1 MRGLTII
8 LATSILLGGGTT
20 YSGLQSWYHPNRMA
34 LAGSGGAFSNVT
46 SDVINPAA
54 LWTLK
59 KQFDV
64 SFVSYPADI
73 NAQSFHLA
81 LPGEASVTTYGL
93 RHLNYGLFEG
103 RDENNQETDFYSASD
118 TWLDWAAAGHS
129 KRWPVSWGISAGLF
143 LSTLEKKQSTV
154 VTFSGGFLF
163 NLSKLNSKFGISLLN
178 MGSVIKTYSGN
189 EESLPTSLVI
199 SFSKKLAYLPL
210 ELGLDVINQLNLN
223 DYSFRLGGIFKL
235 PYSLQLKLGTTSN
248 RFDQVIN
255 KNLSKNFL
263 TDLGVGLV
271 WVYDMYR
278 FESSVYS
285 YGPGGWITGFAVGVQ
300 F

>member
-8 LATSILLGGGTT
+8 LATSILFGGTT
-20 YSGLQSWYHPNRMA
+20 YPGLQNWYHPHRMA
-34 LAGSGGAFSNVT
+34 LAGSGGVFSSVT
-46 SDVINPAA
+46 SDVVNPAA

-64 SFVSYPADI
+64 SFISYPAGI
-73 NAQSFHLA
+73 KAQSFHLA
-81 LPGEASVTTYGL
+81 LPGEASVTAYGL

-103 RDENNQETDFYSASD
+103 RDQNNQETDLYSASD

-129 KRWPVSWGISAGLF
+129 RQWPISWGVSTGLF
-143 LSTLEKKQSTV
+143 FSTIEKKQSTV
-154 VTFSGGFLF
+154 VTFSAGLLF
-163 NLSKLNSKFGISLLN
+163 NLSKINSRFGVSLLN

-189 EESLPTSLVI
+189 EESLPTSVVV
-199 SFSKKLAYLPL
+199 SFSRKLAYLPL
-210 ELGLDVINQLNLN
+210 ELGVDVVKQFDLN
-223 DYSFRLGGIFKL
+223 DYSLHLGGIFML
-235 PYSLQLKLGTTSN
+235 PYDLQLKLGTTSN
-248 RFDQVIN
+248 RFDQAIE

-263 TDLGVGLV
+263 TDLGIGLV
-271 WVYDMYR
+271 WIYDMYH

-285 YGPGGWITGFAVGVQ
+285 YGPGGLITGFAVGVQ